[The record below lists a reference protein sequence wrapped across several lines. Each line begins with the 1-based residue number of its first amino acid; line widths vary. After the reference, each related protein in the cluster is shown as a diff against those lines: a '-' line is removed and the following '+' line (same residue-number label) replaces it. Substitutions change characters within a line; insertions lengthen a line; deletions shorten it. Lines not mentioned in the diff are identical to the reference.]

1 MRKLLFI
8 ILFGLLTSVHI
19 QAEEIGPKN
28 ILQTLQNF
36 YAKFKG
42 GDELLKK
49 ANGYLVF
56 PSIYKAGLFVGGE
69 YGIGALIEQGSI
81 TDYYRMVS
89 ASIGLQVGA
98 QKRSLIILFMT
109 KEALNNF
116 KHKESWKVG
125 VDGNIAML
133 NWSKG
138 TDLSTLDIKKDTIAI
153 AFNDVGIM
161 ANLTLE
167 GTVFQRSK

>member
-1 MRKLLFI
+1 MKKLLIVISF
-8 ILFGLLTSVHI
+8 LLLTVVHA
-19 QAEEIGPKN
+19 QEAEIGPKN

-56 PSIYKAGLFVGGE
+56 PTVYKAGLVVGGE
-69 YGIGALIEQGSI
+69 YGVGALIEQGSI

-89 ASIGLQVGA
+89 TSIGLQVGA

-109 KEALNNF
+109 KEALENF
-116 KHKESWKVG
+116 KNKEQWKVG
-125 VDGNIAML
+125 VDGMIAVM
-133 NWSKG
+133 NWSTG
-138 TDLSTLDIKKDTIAI
+138 TDLSSVDIKKNTFAI
-153 AFNDVGIM
+153 AFNDIGVM